1 MLIAIF
7 NFYQYSAPRYA
18 KVRELQKLMGQKVK
32 KFKKP
37 TQVRWLD
44 IIVSFV
50 ALIKFFNCWMSRLS
64 F

>member
-37 TQVRWLD
+37 TQVRWL
-44 IIVSFV
+44 S
-50 ALIKFFNCWMSRLS
+50 MSELLDVQVILLKTFGCS
-64 F
+64 I